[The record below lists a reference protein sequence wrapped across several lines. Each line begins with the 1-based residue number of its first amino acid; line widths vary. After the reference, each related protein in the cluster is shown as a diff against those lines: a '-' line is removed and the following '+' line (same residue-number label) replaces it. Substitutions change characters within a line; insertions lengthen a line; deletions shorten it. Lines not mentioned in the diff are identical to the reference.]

1 VPNLELTQCFT
12 ISKCN
17 IKQYAIHFKTQTTEF
32 QHIILT
38 IAVIMYFELYT
49 ELKTL
54 PTRLQIRI
62 FAS

>member
-1 VPNLELTQCFT
+1 MPYLELTHCFT

-17 IKQYAIHFKTQTTEF
+17 IKQYAIHFKTQATEF
-32 QHIILT
+32 QSVTLAV
-38 IAVIMYFELYT
+38 AVIMYFELYT

-54 PTRLQIRI
+54 STRLQIRI